1 MTRKGILMIAALF
14 LVAFVVLGLGRL
26 GYEEIEGYQSLEKA
40 AEKIRK
46 DFPRVKPIAPGAL
59 ADLLENPGPVL
70 LIDAREPLEYA
81 VSLLPGAV
89 NLRTVN
95 EVNEH
100 LAARKEQ
107 PEIRILYG
115 AIGFRAAELA
125 DELLTSGRGN
135 LELLEGGIFR
145 WANEGLSLVDP
156 QGRTVTQVHS
166 YNKVYRRLLD
176 PAKRALTPEAGD

>member
-70 LIDAREPLEYA
+70 LIDAREPL
-81 VSLLPGAV
+81 
-89 NLRTVN
+89 
-95 EVNEH
+95 
-100 LAARKEQ
+100 
-107 PEIRILYG
+107 
-115 AIGFRAAELA
+115 
-125 DELLTSGRGN
+125 
-135 LELLEGGIFR
+135 
-145 WANEGLSLVDP
+145 
-156 QGRTVTQVHS
+156 
-166 YNKVYRRLLD
+166 
-176 PAKRALTPEAGD
+176 

>member
-1 MTRKGILMIAALF
+1 M
-14 LVAFVVLGLGRL
+14 
-26 GYEEIEGYQSLEKA
+26 
-40 AEKIRK
+40 
-46 DFPRVKPIAPGAL
+46 
-59 ADLLENPGPVL
+59 
-70 LIDAREPLEYA
+70 
-81 VSLLPGAV
+81 SLLPGAV

-107 PEIRILYG
+107 PEILILYG

-145 WANEGLSLVDP
+145 WANEGRSLVDP